1 MRGGDAG
8 APPAEVGRVRAGEV
22 PASDGPATGA
32 VAGAGDVPSPAR
44 GRLWVGRAVILVA
57 VAAAAAALN
66 AAGSGITREYLANTW
81 QLLDLDVLAD
91 DPVGGIWYLHTQPP
105 GYNAVVAA
113 IAWLPAPIAGTLFAL
128 DVAALAAT
136 GLLLQGILVRSGVG
150 PLTAGGVATVAVLS
164 PSLVNTIGLA
174 SYEVLVCLLV
184 VAALAAAQR
193 YLDAPRTRWLVA
205 TSALLT
211 AAALTRS
218 LLHPVWVL
226 ALLALL
232 MAARPPGRRAALA
245 ALALPV
251 LLIGGWTVKNQ
262 VVFGTATT
270 SSWLGFN
277 LQRGVVG
284 PMDADL
290 VRADVAAGRVS
301 DLARVAPWG
310 PAEDYEPWSGSCD
323 PHDHPATREPEKG
336 QSGFT
341 TTNFNHECYLPV
353 YDEARANA
361 LTLVRRHPMA
371 YLSDRGTALRLSF
384 VPSTTR
390 SSGRTTWLDA
400 VYGPLL
406 LSVDHEVSQEGWNVP
421 LFAGGEPIPVTVS
434 LTLAGLCAF
443 VLGRGVVAAVRL
455 VRRGWS
461 ERAGPDGW
469 PTGEVVWL
477 LVAGTVAMVVL
488 GGDLVEIGENTRF
501 RAMVD
506 PLLIAFPLGALA
518 LAAARRRDRTRAG

>member
-1 MRGGDAG
+1 
-8 APPAEVGRVRAGEV
+8 
-22 PASDGPATGA
+22 
-32 VAGAGDVPSPAR
+32 
-44 GRLWVGRAVILVA
+44 
-57 VAAAAAALN
+57 
-66 AAGSGITREYLANTW
+66 
-81 QLLDLDVLAD
+81 
-91 DPVGGIWYLHTQPP
+91 
-105 GYNAVVAA
+105 
-113 IAWLPAPIAGTLFAL
+113 
-128 DVAALAAT
+128 
-136 GLLLQGILVRSGVG
+136 
-150 PLTAGGVATVAVLS
+150 
-164 PSLVNTIGLA
+164 
-174 SYEVLVCLLV
+174 
-184 VAALAAAQR
+184 
-193 YLDAPRTRWLVA
+193 
-205 TSALLT
+205 
-211 AAALTRS
+211 
-218 LLHPVWVL
+218 
-226 ALLALL
+226 
-232 MAARPPGRRAALA
+232 
-245 ALALPV
+245 
-251 LLIGGWTVKNQ
+251 
-262 VVFGTATT
+262 
-270 SSWLGFN
+270 
-277 LQRGVVG
+277 
-284 PMDADL
+284 MDADL
-290 VRADVAAGRVS
+290 VRADEAAGRVS

-310 PAEDYEPWSGSCD
+310 PAEDYRPWSGTCD
-323 PHDHPATREPEKG
+323 PHDHPATRDPEKG

-506 PLLIAFPLGALA
+506 PLLIACPLGALA